1 MVNDSPALK
10 RADVGFGMGS
20 GTCAAKEASKL
31 VILDDNFLSIKDAI
45 WYGRTIYNNI
55 LKFCKFQLTINVGAV
70 FVSAILPFLG
80 IEEPLTV
87 THLLFVNLV
96 MDSCAAILLGAEPA
110 LQSYMKAKPRRR
122 DESIV
127 SKNMFIQFVIMGMYL
142 LVVSIVWFKSG
153 LFEQFFADEAQF
165 KTGFFAMFMFSAI
178 LNGFNV
184 RNEGFNIFKDL
195 KENKSFLP
203 VMGAM
208 LGATIVISM
217 SSLVLPAIGSM
228 LSTEAFGLAGWLV
241 VLAVSVLIIPVDMLR
256 KLICG
261 TYKDAR

>member
-55 LKFCKFQLTINVGAV
+55 LKFCKFQLTINVSAV
-70 FVSAILPFLG
+70 FVSAVLPFLG

-96 MDSCAAILLGAEPA
+96 MDSLGALLTGQEPA
-110 LQSYMKAKPRRR
+110 LHSYMKAKPRKR

-127 SKNMFIQFVIMGMYL
+127 SKKMFIQFVSMGLYL
-142 LVVSIVWFKSG
+142 FAMSIAWFKSG
-153 LFEQFFADEAQF
+153 LFERFFTNEAQF

-184 RNEGFNIFKDL
+184 RNEGFNVLKDI
-195 KENKSFLP
+195 KENKNFLP

-208 LGATIVISM
+208 LLATVVISM
-217 SSLVLPAIGSM
+217 GSLILPAIGSVF
-228 LSTEAFGLAGWLV
+228 STEAFGLAGWLV

-261 TYKDAR
+261 TYKDAK